1 MTLVKLM
8 ISFFMCF
15 IMGNKIASDKMKI
28 VLIAGDSGTGKTTLS
43 RILCQQYPDIYNFI
57 NGYTDREQRDTDEW
71 GHFFVGPE
79 YMRHLLSKCDIAAQ
93 TKIQNAQDC
102 TLRTQFDDV
111 KINIY
116 IVDKKGM
123 DDVAQSFPKADII
136 TVLIK
141 REQYDIDIERKNRNV
156 IIPDEFDVDF
166 VINNDDITV
175 AVQNLHMAITSYFI
189 DKIFIGVV

>member
-1 MTLVKLM
+1 
-8 ISFFMCF
+8 
-15 IMGNKIASDKMKI
+15 MKI

-57 NGYTDREQRDTDEW
+57 NSYTDREQRDIDEW

-79 YMRHLLSKCDIAAQ
+79 YMRYLLSKCDIAAQ
-93 TKIQNAQDC
+93 TKIQNRHYC
-102 TLRTQFDDV
+102 TLRAQFDDS

-166 VINNDDITV
+166 VINNDDITI

-189 DKIFIGVV
+189 DRIFVGVV